1 MVEGS
6 GLINFKG
13 DIVYTQV
20 DGSVAA
26 IWLVIPTCLGLTKIP
41 SKTWLQIQ
49 VIDLSAKL

>member
-1 MVEGS
+1 MVEVS

-13 DIVYTQV
+13 DVVYTQV

-26 IWLVIPTCLGLTKIP
+26 IWPVIPTSWVNQNTFKNLVVT
-41 SKTWLQIQ
+41 IQ